1 MPSPDDINSISK
13 RLLVFALAFWGRQ
26 KDYHPITTTITTTTT
41 MTEHYAPK
49 HSAGTAAHG
58 APGTTVEVRGPS
70 RASDDSHT
78 QEAVDTGLQQLEG
91 RQTTWY
97 SYFLTKEFWLALV
110 VGQVLALC
118 ITGTNTFSTLLA
130 TNNVSIPAFQT
141 IFNYILLTLIYL
153 TYTIYKYGFKK
164 WARVML
170 KDGWKY
176 FILSFLDVEGNYF
189 TVLAYRDTNQ
199 LSAQLI
205 NFWAIVVVVIVSFI
219 FLRVRYK
226 LAQCAGII
234 ICCGGMG
241 ILLASDYLKGI
252 NNYEGANMLRGDL
265 FALLGA
271 TLYGLTNTFEEW
283 AVSKRPVYE
292 VLSFLGFF
300 GMFINGVQAAIF
312 DRESFQQAEWSPS
325 IAGYLVGY
333 TVILALFYS
342 VVPLLLRIAS
352 AAFLNISLLTGN
364 FWGTIIGVY
373 VFNQSIHYL
382 YPIAFV
388 LIIVGLVIYFLAG
401 SLLGESKKPWLGEHQ
416 ESGVAG
422 VGTAKWKALRVA
434 KKQGVAGAGGGSS
447 DQAEASV

>member
-1 MPSPDDINSISK
+1 MSNKP
-13 RLLVFALAFWGRQ
+13 
-26 KDYHPITTTITTTTT
+26 
-41 MTEHYAPK
+41 
-49 HSAGTAAHG
+49 AGGTTAAHG
-58 APGTTVEVRGPS
+58 AGTTVEVRGPS
-70 RASDDSHT
+70 RASITGHGSESDGVAT
-78 QEAVDTGLQQLEG
+78 QEAVDIGLQRLEG
-91 RQTTWY
+91 QQTRWY
-97 SYFLTKEFWLALV
+97 SYLTTKDFWFALL

-118 ITGTNTFSTLLA
+118 ITGTNTFSQLLSRS
-130 TNNVSIPAFQT
+130 NVSIPAFQS
-141 IFNYILLTLIYL
+141 IFNYILLTIIYL
-153 TYTIYKYGFKK
+153 SYTLYTYGLRK
-164 WARVML
+164 WLRIML

-205 NFWAIVVVVIVSFI
+205 NFWAIVVVVIVSFLL
-219 FLRVRYK
+219 LRVRYK
-226 LAQCAGII
+226 LFQCLGILL
-234 ICCGGMG
+234 CCGGMG
-241 ILLASDYLKGI
+241 ILLGSDYMQGI
-252 NNYEGANMLRGDL
+252 NNYEAANALRGDL

-312 DRESFQQAEWSPS
+312 DRESFQQAQWSPDV
-325 IAGYLVGY
+325 AGYLVGY
-333 TVILALFYS
+333 TLVLCLFYS

-373 VFNQSIHYL
+373 VFHLSIHFL

-388 LIIVGLVIYFLAG
+388 CIILGLVIYFLAG

-416 ESGVAG
+416 EGGVAG
-422 VGTAKWKALRVA
+422 VGTAKRKALREA
-434 KKQGVAGAGGGSS
+434 SKLGVENPHAASTSAAAAATAGSS
-447 DQAEASV
+447 AV

>member
-1 MPSPDDINSISK
+1 M
-13 RLLVFALAFWGRQ
+13 A
-26 KDYHPITTTITTTTT
+26 
-41 MTEHYAPK
+41 EHYAPGK
-49 HSAGTAAHG
+49 SGAAATG
-58 APGTTVEVRGPS
+58 EAGTTVEVRGPS
-70 RASDDSHT
+70 RASMTGHGTDTGTESDGAAT
-78 QEAVDTGLQQLEG
+78 QEAVDLGLQRLEG
-91 RQTTWY
+91 RKTRWY
-97 SYFLTKEFWLALV
+97 SYVTTKDFWVALL

-118 ITGTNTFSTLLA
+118 ITGTNTFSSLLSQ
-130 TNNVSIPAFQT
+130 NKVSIPAFQS

-153 TYTIYKYGFKK
+153 SYTLYTYGFKK
-164 WARVML
+164 WARIML

-205 NFWAIVVVVIVSFI
+205 NFWAIVVVVIVSF
-219 FLRVRYK
+219 FLLRVRYK
-226 LAQCAGII
+226 LAQCLGILL
-234 ICCGGMG
+234 CCGGMG
-241 ILLASDYLKGI
+241 ILLASDYMRGI
-252 NNYEGANMLRGDL
+252 NNYEAADALRGDL

-312 DRESFQQAEWSPS
+312 DRESFQNAEWRPE

-333 TVILALFYS
+333 TLILCLFYS

-373 VFNQSIHYL
+373 VFQLSIHFL

-388 LIIVGLVIYFLAG
+388 CIILGLVIYFLAG
-401 SLLGESKKPWLGEHQ
+401 SMLGESKKPWLGEHQ
-416 ESGVAG
+416 ERGVAG
-422 VGTAKWKALRVA
+422 VGTAKWKALREA
-434 KKQGVAGAGGGSS
+434 KKLGADVETAPAAAPATERSTI
-447 DQAEASV
+447 